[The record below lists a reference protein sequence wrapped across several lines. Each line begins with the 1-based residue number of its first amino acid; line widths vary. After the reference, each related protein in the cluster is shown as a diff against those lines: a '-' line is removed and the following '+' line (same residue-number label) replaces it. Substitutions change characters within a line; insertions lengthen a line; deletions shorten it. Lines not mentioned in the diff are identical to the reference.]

1 VKKLFIMLS
10 IPYDFKEK
18 FINFLKNVNSSN
30 DNIIII
36 EDAYVEECILN
47 PKGTIEKLNEDGVI

>member
-1 VKKLFIMLS
+1 MLS